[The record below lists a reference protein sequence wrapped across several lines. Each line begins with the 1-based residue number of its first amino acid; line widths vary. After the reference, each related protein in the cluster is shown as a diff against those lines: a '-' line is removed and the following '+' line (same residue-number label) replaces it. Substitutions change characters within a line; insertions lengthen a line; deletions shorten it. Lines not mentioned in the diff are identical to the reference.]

1 MVRQSPDAAR
11 CQLSWVLLCQAPCHP
26 SPPCAMALQ
35 GSGKAEDNHVERADV
50 LDRVEGFLAK
60 LSMGGAAQP

>member
-1 MVRQSPDAAR
+1 
-11 CQLSWVLLCQAPCHP
+11 
-26 SPPCAMALQ
+26 MALQ